1 MDFKKK
7 LKQRLYLA
15 VAYLVLGLI
24 LLVTGITT
32 GTDNYFFTAFGFAML
47 LMGIL
52 RLVQYRKITRDER
65 TVRKQELT
73 ETDERNRM
81 IAERA
86 RSWAF
91 SFSIL
96 IAGVAVIVLS
106 VMGYHEEA
114 LPFAWF
120 VCGMTIL
127 YWISWAIIQKKY

>member
-15 VAYLVLGLI
+15 IAYLVVGLI
-24 LLVTGITT
+24 LLITGIIT

-65 TVRKQELT
+65 TVRQQELA

-91 SFSIL
+91 SFSIIL
-96 IAGVAVIVLS
+96 AGTAVIVLS
-106 VMGYHEEA
+106 LLGRHEEA
-114 LPFAWF
+114 LPLAWF
-120 VCGMTIL
+120 VCGMTAL
-127 YWISWAIIQKKY
+127 YWICQAIIQKKY